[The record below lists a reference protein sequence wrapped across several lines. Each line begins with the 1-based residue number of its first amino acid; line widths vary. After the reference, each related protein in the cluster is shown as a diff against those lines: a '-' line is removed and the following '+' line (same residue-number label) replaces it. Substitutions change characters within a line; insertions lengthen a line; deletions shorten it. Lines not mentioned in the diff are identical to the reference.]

1 MCSRNPIQRYEYNGY
16 MAKVTERIEPT
27 IFDEA
32 RGKPESTEAFVE
44 EMDTLQQNQV
54 TLDLFPLPSGR
65 QEIGRM
71 WVFKIKHDVD
81 GVVSRHKVRLVVKG
95 YAQTQGI
102 DYEAMFTRVAKTA
115 MILPILRLATSKG

>member
-95 YAQTQGI
+95 YAQTQGHI
-102 DYEAMFTRVAKTA
+102 DYEETFALVAKME
-115 MILPILRLATSKG
+115 MICSILSLTTS

>member
-1 MCSRNPIQRYEYNGY
+1 

-95 YAQTQGI
+95 YAQTQGHI
-102 DYEAMFTRVAKTA
+102 DYEETFALVAKME
-115 MILPILRLATSKG
+115 MICSILSLTTS